1 MSNIESLLSSFLNLC
16 CLRLPRCRL
25 TAIRPLANMRATP
38 HTRNL
43 IAMPVLVLA
52 AAALAGCSTQSA
64 RTRASAECW
73 MSIEKSHP
81 EMNLDKRAAIV
92 TKCIDDKMKA
102 GIF

>member
-1 MSNIESLLSSFLNLC
+1 M
-16 CLRLPRCRL
+16 
-25 TAIRPLANMRATP
+25 TLANMRATP